1 MDFSNLKLAQCS
13 NFKMLKSILDD
24 GIIYFEQKILLSL
37 TNLSYHS
44 LNILINMSPYSTC
57 IFHHKNSCLL
67 LLSIGERNRCMDILY
82 KTSMRQTSSLK
93 LKLTRHRN
101 CDQIWQNLSLWPF
114 CGFIYYL
121 AKFIAYFFRK
131 HAIGQI

>member
-57 IFHHKNSCLL
+57 IFSPQKQ
-67 LLSIGERNRCMDILY
+67 LSFITFNWRKKSVHGHTL
-82 KTSMRQTSSLK
+82 
-93 LKLTRHRN
+93 
-101 CDQIWQNLSLWPF
+101 QNLYASN
-114 CGFIYYL
+114 
-121 AKFIAYFFRK
+121 
-131 HAIGQI
+131 